1 MARKVFISYRAADR
15 ELARKVSEQV
25 ARLGG
30 EALAS
35 EWSARQGSTL
45 TLKVDERLRASD
57 LVIAIASKES
67 AQSSWLNSELGVAV
81 ALNKKVVVITDGLPA
96 KDLPPTLRSVRTIEL
111 RDAGPYLTEVLQEI
125 RPEGVAR

>member
-25 ARLGG
+25 AQLGG

-111 RDAGPYLTEVLQEI
+111 RDAGPYLTEALQEI